1 MLPFALF
8 ASWRCT
14 VVQNVFF
21 KIRGRRGGEEA
32 KRRRRRRSRAIAA
45 RWNTTTKKCFAYV
58 SANHPDRIPVL
69 SSRTH
74 AAET

>member
-1 MLPFALF
+1 MLSFALF
-8 ASWRCT
+8 ASCSCT
-14 VVQNVFF
+14 IVQNVFF
-21 KIRGRRGGEEA
+21 KIRGRRGGRGI

-45 RWNTTTKKCFAYV
+45 RWNTTKKCFAYV
-58 SANHPDRIPVL
+58 NANHPDRIPVL